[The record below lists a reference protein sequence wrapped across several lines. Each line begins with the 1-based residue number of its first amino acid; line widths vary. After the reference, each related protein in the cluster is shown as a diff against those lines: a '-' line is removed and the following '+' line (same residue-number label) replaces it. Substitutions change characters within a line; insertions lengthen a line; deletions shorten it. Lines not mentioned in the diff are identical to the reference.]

1 MTSYNFED
9 KIKDKLEKREITP
22 TDGAWNEI
30 SIKIGH
36 THHKKKGYFVWY
48 GVAAGFIGFI
58 MIMALVFNREDTIP
72 QEQIQVVS
80 VPEVQKELQEEEESQ
95 TQIKETE
102 SPEGIL
108 ADPIGATQT
117 RGKEPRIQRKRIIR
131 EAGNIAGLKAVDDE
145 DKMLTTENPKQQ
157 FFDIKIE
164 EVVAQV
170 SLLESKNKNVTEA
183 EVDSLLQRARQEMLA
198 DKIFTKDRTVDPM
211 ALLADVE
218 DELDQSFRDQIF
230 DALKAGFIKVR
241 TAVADRDN

>member
-1 MTSYNFED
+1 MKSYNFEN

-30 SIKIGH
+30 SRKIGH
-36 THHKKKGYFVWY
+36 THDKKKGYFVWY

-58 MIMALVFNREDTIP
+58 MIMALVFNGEDTIP

-80 VPEVQKELQEEEESQ
+80 VPEVQKELQEESQ
-95 TQIKETE
+95 TQIQETE
-102 SPEGIL
+102 SPEGIS
-108 ADPIGATQT
+108 ADPISATQT
-117 RGKEPRIQRKRIIR
+117 QGKEPRLQRKRIIK
-131 EAGNIAGLKAVDDE
+131 EAGNIAGLKVVDDE
-145 DKMLTTENPKQQ
+145 DKILTTENPKQQ

-170 SLLESKNKNVTEA
+170 SLLESKNKKVTEA

-241 TAVADRDN
+241 TAVADRDH